1 MRHEQ
6 GRRPTG
12 PAGGSWRRMAGSVL
26 VGLALFSAA
35 CGGSS
40 GPSEAEVATLGGRT
54 GGDDARDEGRGAG
67 KDPEAAA
74 LAFARC
80 MRKNGVDLPDP
91 GADGMIVV
99 GDAPKAGEPVEANR
113 EEMQKAEQ
121 ACKKEREALQ
131 GTIGEP
137 PADIQDKFLKMSRCM
152 RRHGIDMPDPS
163 TGGDGEV
170 TVGVERSDFDDP
182 EFRAAQETC
191 RKEVGL
197 PEPGAGGG
205 AAVEVSP

>member
-1 MRHEQ
+1 MKRILVV
-6 GRRPTG
+6 TTLAVAVV
-12 PAGGSWRRMAGSVL
+12 AG
-26 VGLALFSAA
+26 A
-35 CGGSS
+35 CGG
-40 GPSEAEVATLGGRT
+40 G
-54 GGDDARDEGRGAG
+54 GAG
-67 KDPEAAA
+67 SRDVASIDGKQAGAEKEEPKASAKDREEAA

-182 EFRAAQETC
+182 KFRAAQETC